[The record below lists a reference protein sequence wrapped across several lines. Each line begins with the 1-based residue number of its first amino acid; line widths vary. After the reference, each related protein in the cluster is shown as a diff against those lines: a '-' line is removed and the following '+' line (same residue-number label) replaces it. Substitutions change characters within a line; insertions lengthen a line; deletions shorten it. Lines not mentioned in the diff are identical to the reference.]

1 MFTNFLADH
10 FSLYTVILS
19 PLYYIF
25 GTPTLLYIQ
34 IISILFGS
42 VGVYKIIKH
51 RFNQPYLPEIAMI
64 HYLSFFGIYSALAFD
79 YHDNVVAAMLVPWF
93 LYYFDTNN
101 IKLTVLFAFLIVI
114 GKENMPIWLAFVC
127 FGLFLLNF
135 KDKEK
140 RNLALIIAFS
150 SLVYV
155 IIVIKV
161 IMPSMDPMMAQ
172 NGYNAFKYSIL
183 GNSSGEIMANLIHNP
198 LKIIKALFYSHIE
211 SLPELKNIK
220 FELYT
225 CLLLSGGW
233 MLLLRPQYLVMLIP
247 IIAQKVFSDDFGKW
261 GITNHYSIE
270 FAPIVIIC
278 FYDGLK
284 YLKFQKIKVV
294 LAILV
299 CFLTIKTTYDKMETR
314 DSLYYNKV
322 NGCFYIKEHYKSDF
336 NKKEVK
342 RVMKLIPENANLS
355 SLNVFAAHLSF
366 RKNIYQYPDL
376 NDAEYVL
383 LASTENAYPVRGLE
397 LKKQIHDYLSSP
409 LWETLSAN
417 KGVYLFKKKQ

>member
-79 YHDNVVAAMLVPWF
+79 YHDNVVSAMLIPWF
-93 LYYFDTNN
+93 LYYFDLKK
-101 IKLTVLFAFLIVI
+101 IKLTALFAFLIVI

-135 KDKEK
+135 KDKGK

-161 IMPSMDPMMAQ
+161 IMPAMDPLMAK

-183 GNSSGEIMANLIHNP
+183 GNSSGEIMSNLIHNP
-198 LKIIKALFYSHIE
+198 LKIIKALFYSHID

-261 GITNHYSIE
+261 GITAHYSIE
-270 FAPIVIIC
+270 FAPIVILC

-284 YLKFQKIKVV
+284 FLKNHAFK
-294 LAILV
+294 LILTVTV
-299 CFLTIKTTYDKMETR
+299 CVSTIYITYNKMEER
-314 DSLYYNKV
+314 ESLYYKKV
-322 NGCFYIKEHYKSDF
+322 NGCFYLKSHYKCDF

-342 RVMKLIPENANLS
+342 RVFKLIPPDANLS
-355 SLNVFAAHLSF
+355 ALNMFCPHLSF
-366 RKNIYQYPDL
+366 RKNIYQYPDIY
-376 NDAEYVL
+376 DAEYVL
-383 LASTENAYPVRGLE
+383 LASTENAYPVKGAELE
-397 LKKQIHDYLSSP
+397 KQIQDYLSSP

-417 KGVYLFKKKQ
+417 KGLYLFKKKP